1 MGKGDSP
8 RPVDATKYRENWDRI
23 FAKVQDAQQHYRAK
37 VQDAQQHYRD
47 ALDELAQ
54 LSQEM
59 GMYPAIDEHGHQDL
73 A

>member
-23 FAKVQDAQQHYRAK
+23 FAKVQDAQQHYR
-37 VQDAQQHYRD
+37 D

-59 GMYPAIDEHGHQDL
+59 GMYPTIDEHGHQDL
-73 A
+73 T